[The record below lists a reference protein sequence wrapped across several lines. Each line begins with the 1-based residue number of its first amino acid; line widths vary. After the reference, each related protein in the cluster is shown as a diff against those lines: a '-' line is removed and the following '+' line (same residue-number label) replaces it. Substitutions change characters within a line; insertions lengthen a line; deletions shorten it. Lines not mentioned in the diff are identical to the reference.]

1 MNRVRLLATLLT
13 IAVILPARAMT
24 PAEAQTAAD
33 QAIDYFRAHCA
44 QRGGALWWYTTDLK
58 VQAGEGSMVPKSVIW
73 VQYPGTPAV
82 GEAYLQLYDA
92 TGDRKYL
99 EFATAAG
106 EALAWGQLASGGWDY
121 RIDFDPENSKR
132 WYYRRDVEAGDK
144 EPGKRSNVSTL
155 DDDNTQSALRFLME
169 LDKRLEGQHAE
180 IKHTVD
186 YALEALLKAQY
197 PVGCWPQRFSKP
209 ADPNTPVLQARYP
222 DDYPK
227 TFPKVDYKDFYTL
240 NDGTL
245 RDCMRTLFLASEI
258 YGDQRFE
265 QAALN
270 GGEFILRAQMPEPQ
284 PTWAQQYNHQME
296 PAWARQFEP
305 ASVTGGESVGAM
317 QMLVDLWIRTGD
329 RKWIEPLPRA
339 LAWFERSQL
348 PDGQFARFYEL
359 HTNKPLYFV
368 KDTYELTY
376 DDSNMPTHYAFKVGS
391 ATGVKRV
398 ADTIVKNRDA
408 LLAAQQRERNAK
420 EWAARAKELEGDVTK
435 AIAALDAE
443 HRWTKRAQIREGRET
458 LVPRDIIDTSI
469 YIRNLRTIAEYL
481 KASKLGAD

>member
-106 EALAWGQLASGGWDY
+106 EALAWGQ
-121 RIDFDPENSKR
+121 
-132 WYYRRDVEAGDK
+132 
-144 EPGKRSNVSTL
+144 
-155 DDDNTQSALRFLME
+155 